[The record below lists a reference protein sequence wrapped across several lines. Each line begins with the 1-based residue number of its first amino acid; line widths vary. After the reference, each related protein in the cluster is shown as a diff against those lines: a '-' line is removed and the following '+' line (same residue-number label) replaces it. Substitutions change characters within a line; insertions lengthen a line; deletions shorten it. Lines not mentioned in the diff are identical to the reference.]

1 MAKPKI
7 DNRHCEERSDVAIS
21 LHLLLIPI
29 ILLAILNFLL
39 VFTPEMGFDALWYHL
54 TLPKLWLL
62 KHQWYFPG
70 GLLYYSVMPRLAE
83 TIFIPLI
90 QFTGTIGP
98 KLIQYLAGLGT
109 GMVIWKILS
118 NLKQTKIMKAV
129 GVSLFYCTW
138 LVSWQSGSAY
148 VDLIRTFFEAV
159 ALLYLLRGSWKLGGV
174 FLGFAIGTKWLSLGS
189 LAIFSLVFGSS
200 IIFPAL
206 LVSLPWFVIAY
217 FYTGNPLYPIFS
229 GVITNSFATLG
240 TALKQVILTP
250 FYLTKPF
257 DDFLS
262 PLVGVMF
269 IFSLLSLRSKEGK
282 LRQIAMVAVLG
293 SLFSLVLD
301 PPSSRFVLP
310 FLPALAIASVMF
322 IGTLEKQWLKTIFI
336 HSVILSGFFILFLR
350 LVAMNKYLP
359 LLTGKMEQKTFLTNY
374 YPRLPGTFLDTDDFV
389 QDLPLGS
396 KILVDKLHNLY
407 YFPRDFDHTSWVND
421 RSGYDYLVTI
431 GEDPIAFQGELIH
444 TNSLDIQV
452 FKLK

>member
-1 MAKPKI
+1 M
-7 DNRHCEERSDVAIS
+7 AIS

-322 IGTLEKQWLKTIFI
+322 IGTIEKQWLKTIFI
-336 HSVILSGFFILFLR
+336 HSVILSGFFILSLR

-359 LLTGKMEQKTFLTNY
+359 LLTGRMDQKTFLTNY

-389 QDLPLGS
+389 RDLPTGS